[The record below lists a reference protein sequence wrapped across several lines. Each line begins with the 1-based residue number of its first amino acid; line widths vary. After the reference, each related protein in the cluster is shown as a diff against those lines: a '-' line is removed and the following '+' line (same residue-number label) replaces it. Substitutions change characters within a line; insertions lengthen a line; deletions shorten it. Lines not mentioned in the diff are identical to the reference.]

1 MNRKRILV
9 YLLILIGL
17 PILLYLLRT
26 EINNGSPKEI
36 SRENINIIGDDGK
49 RSEIYY
55 DHYFGSGPLMLIRLD
70 EKSRISIKK
79 ENGEGKVIAINS
91 IGERLEIEE
100 ELSGFS
106 EDHYE
111 LQFEGKNFSGR
122 ILVER

>member
-9 YLLILIGL
+9 YLLLIIGL

-49 RSEIYY
+49 RSEITY

-70 EKSRISIKK
+70 EKSRISVDG
-79 ENGEGKVIAINS
+79 ENGEGKVLAINS
-91 IGERLEIEE
+91 KGEVFEIKEE
-100 ELSGFS
+100 QTGFS

-111 LQFEGKNFSGR
+111 LQFEGRNFSGK